1 VFIEGSELVKYVWEN
16 EELKLKIASLME
28 EAKGNAKEITD
39 LRKKIVAAEEEC
51 RASLVQIVQL
61 NSKIGRKE
69 NNLAIERN

>member
-1 VFIEGSELVKYVWEN
+1 
-16 EELKLKIASLME
+16 ME